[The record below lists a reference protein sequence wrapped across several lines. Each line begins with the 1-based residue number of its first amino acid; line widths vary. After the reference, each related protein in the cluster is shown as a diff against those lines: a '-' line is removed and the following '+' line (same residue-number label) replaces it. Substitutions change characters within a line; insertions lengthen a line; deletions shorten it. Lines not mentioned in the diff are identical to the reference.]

1 MNLSSITSV
10 VLAGGFGTRI
20 KHRLGSVPKPLAV
33 VANQPFL
40 HWIFHNLQNQGVRKI
55 VLLTHYEAD
64 QIHKFAA
71 SRTNQDFQIKCIR
84 EETPA
89 GTGGAVLNLID
100 HENELSEIFML
111 LNGDSLLLNV
121 DLTKALE
128 IINRGGDGVVIGIDV
143 ADTSRYGSLI
153 YNNAG
158 ELLSFREKQSGSGTI
173 NSGIYC
179 FRTKIFSDI
188 KNLQLPTSL
197 EKEIIPNFLDLNKK
211 IYVLPTKG
219 DFIDIGT
226 DESLLSASSFV
237 ESNFLKI

>member
-1 MNLSSITSV
+1 MNISSITAV

-33 VANQPFL
+33 VANQPLL
-40 HWIFHNLQNQGVRKI
+40 HWIFHNLQKQGIRKL

-84 EETPA
+84 EKTPA
-89 GTGGAVLNLID
+89 GTGGAVLNLIE

-128 IINRGGDGVVIGIDV
+128 IINKGGDGVVIGIDV
-143 ADTSRYGSLI
+143 ADTSRYGSLV
-153 YNNAG
+153 YNG
-158 ELLSFREKQSGSGTI
+158 EEVLLSFREKQSGSGTI
-173 NSGIYC
+173 NAGTYL
-179 FRTKIFSDI
+179 FRKKIFSDI
-188 KNLQLPTSL
+188 KNWQLPTSL
-197 EKEIIPNFLDLNKK
+197 EKEIIPTFLELKK
-211 IYVLPTKG
+211 RIFVLPTKG
-219 DFIDIGT
+219 SFIDIGT
-226 DESLLSASSFV
+226 DESLSSASSFV
-237 ESNFLKI
+237 EANFLKN